1 MSQAVSRDIV
11 RKAIVAA
18 LRPALTVAQRVEG
31 HKANIQGQWPAV
43 FVLTAG
49 SMRPQVTEQGIRSD
63 FHYLL
68 QLWVLYY
75 SRDAGWDEGDAED
88 TLDALEQQLAEWSAN
103 HQVGELWTGLMFEGR
118 SRVGVVNEG
127 GEPYLVEEIP
137 IKVEVWG

>member
-18 LRPALTVAQRVEG
+18 LRPALTVAQTVEG
-31 HKANIQGQWPAV
+31 HKANIQAQWPAV

-49 SMRPQVTEQGIRSD
+49 SLRPQVTEQGIRSD
-63 FHYLL
+63 FHYLA
-68 QLWVLYY
+68 QLWVLYHK
-75 SRDAGWDEGDAED
+75 DGMWTEGEAED
-88 TLDALEQQLAEWSAN
+88 ALDALEHQLAEWMAN
-103 HQVGELWTGLMFEGR
+103 HQVGQLWTSLMFEGR
-118 SRVGVVNEG
+118 SQVGIITEG